1 MNGASRCASYGSFT
15 SVIEQRSFT
24 RAAEALSLTQPA
36 VTHQMQALAQSG
48 RAPLLDPG
56 SRAPVLTAVGQ
67 ALHERAGRIL
77 AMVGDAQEAMEDVAG
92 LRAGRVHVAGDT
104 TVGIYVLP
112 DAMAAFH
119 REHPGVALSLD
130 VVNRAQVRELLLEG
144 IADVGVVGTL
154 WEDDVLA
161 AEPFLE
167 NSLMCFC
174 APGHPLAEREPLQP
188 IDLLDGPLLLR
199 EPGSGTRESAER
211 ILRDAGVE
219 PVAAMEM
226 ASNGALKRAVAG
238 GLGVTVLSTYAVRLE
253 AAGRAAPAAS
263 GRRVPGGADVARDL
277 DRESACSA
285 RPPPRSGLPAQP
297 RLARVARDSARQ
309 RVTRPPRDGSASCRR
324 AHRTNACVDASKTV
338 SSEEPR
344 GYAQRPGGHQR

>member
-1 MNGASRCASYGSFT
+1 METNLERSITLRQLRIFT
-15 SVIEQRSFT
+15 SVIEHRSFT
-24 RAAEALSLTQPA
+24 RAAEVLSLTQPA
-36 VTHQMQALAQSG
+36 VTHQMQALA
-48 RAPLLDPG
+48 RAVGQPLLDPG

-77 AMVGDAQEAMEDVAG
+77 AMIGDAQEAIEDVAG
-92 LRAGRVHVAGDT
+92 LRAGRVRVAGDT

-119 REHPGVALSLD
+119 REHVGVALSLD

-144 IADVGVVGTL
+144 VADVGIVGTL
-154 WEDDVLA
+154 WEDDALA

-188 IDLLDGPLLLR
+188 VDLLDGPLLLR
-199 EPGSGTRESAER
+199 ERGSGTRESAER
-211 ILRDAGVE
+211 ILRGAGAE
-219 PVAAMEM
+219 PIAAMEM

-253 AAGRAAPAAS
+253 LQLGLLRPLRVHGFPVERMWHVSWAHDRLLSPAATAFKAFLHS
-263 GRRVPGGADVARDL
+263 PDWRTSLQIPL
-277 DRESACSA
+277 
-285 RPPPRSGLPAQP
+285 
-297 RLARVARDSARQ
+297 
-309 RVTRPPRDGSASCRR
+309 GS
-324 AHRTNACVDASKTV
+324 
-338 SSEEPR
+338 E
-344 GYAQRPGGHQR
+344 

>member
-1 MNGASRCASYGSFT
+1 METSLERSITLRQLRIFT
-15 SVIEQRSFT
+15 SVIEHRSFT

-36 VTHQMQALAQSG
+36 VTHQMQALAKAVG
-48 RAPLLDPG
+48 RPLLDPG
-56 SRAPVLTAVGQ
+56 SRAPVLTAAGQ

-77 AMVGDAQEAMEDVAG
+77 AMVGDAQEAMDDVAG

-119 REHPGVALSLD
+119 RKHPGVALSLD
-130 VVNRAQVRELLLEG
+130 VVNRARVRELLLEG

-154 WEDDVLA
+154 WDDDVLD

-174 APGHPLAEREPLQP
+174 APGHPLADREPLQP

-219 PVAAMEM
+219 PLAAMEM

-253 AAGRAAPAAS
+253 LQVGLLRPLRVAGFPVERMWHVTWTRERLLSPAAAAFRAFLHS
-263 GRRVPGGADVARDL
+263 PDWRA
-277 DRESACSA
+277 S
-285 RPPPRSGLPAQP
+285 
-297 RLARVARDSARQ
+297 LAI
-309 RVTRPPRDGSASCRR
+309 PLGS
-324 AHRTNACVDASKTV
+324 
-338 SSEEPR
+338 E
-344 GYAQRPGGHQR
+344 

>member
-1 MNGASRCASYGSFT
+1 METNLERRITLRQLRIFT
-15 SVIEQRSFT
+15 SVIEHRSFT

-36 VTHQMQALAQSG
+36 ITHQMQALA
-48 RAPLLDPG
+48 RAVGQPLLDPR
-56 SRAPVLTAVGQ
+56 SRGPVLTAVGQ

-77 AMVGDAQEAMEDVAG
+77 AMVGDAQEAIEDVAG
-92 LRAGRVHVAGDT
+92 LRAGRVRVAGDT

-144 IADVGVVGTL
+144 SADIAVVGTL
-154 WEDDVLA
+154 WEDEVLA

-167 NSLMCFC
+167 NSLMCYC
-174 APGHPLAEREPLQP
+174 APGHPLLDREPLRP
-188 IDLLDGPLLLR
+188 VDLLDGPLLLR
-199 EPGSGTRESAER
+199 ERGSGTRESVER
-211 ILRDAGVE
+211 ILRAADVE

-253 AAGRAAPAAS
+253 LQLGLLRPLRVEGFPVERMWHVTWARDRLLSPAAAAFKAFLH
-263 GRRVPGGADVARDL
+263 GPGWRA
-277 DRESACSA
+277 S
-285 RPPPRSGLPAQP
+285 
-297 RLARVARDSARQ
+297 LAI
-309 RVTRPPRDGSASCRR
+309 PLGS
-324 AHRTNACVDASKTV
+324 
-338 SSEEPR
+338 E
-344 GYAQRPGGHQR
+344 

>member
-1 MNGASRCASYGSFT
+1 MESKLERSITLRQLRIFT

-36 VTHQMQALAQSG
+36 VTHQMQALA
-48 RAPLLDPG
+48 RAVGQPLLDPG

-77 AMVGDAQEAMEDVAG
+77 AMVGDAEEAIEDVSG
-92 LRAGRVHVAGDT
+92 LRAGRVRVAGDT

-119 REHPGVALSLD
+119 HEHLGVALSLD
-130 VVNRAQVRELLLEG
+130 VVNRARVRELLLEG
-144 IADVGVVGTL
+144 VADVGVVGTL

-174 APGHPLAEREPLQP
+174 APGHPLANREPLRP
-188 IDLLDGPLLLR
+188 ADLLEGPLLLR
-199 EPGSGTRESAER
+199 EPGSGTRDSAER
-211 ILRDAGVE
+211 ILRGAGVE
-219 PVAAMEM
+219 PAAAMEM

-253 AAGRAAPAAS
+253 LQLGLLRPL
-263 GRRVPGGADVARDL
+263 RVHGFPVERLWHVTWARD
-277 DRESACSA
+277 
-285 RPPPRSGLPAQP
+285 
-297 RLARVARDSARQ
+297 RLLSPGHPS
-309 RVTRPPRDGSASCRR
+309 RPPRND
-324 AHRTNACVDASKTV
+324 
-338 SSEEPR
+338 
-344 GYAQRPGGHQR
+344 PGGSWWAKPGHT

>member
-1 MNGASRCASYGSFT
+1 METSLERSITLRQLRIFT
-15 SVIEQRSFT
+15 SVIEHRSFT
-24 RAAEALSLTQPA
+24 RAAQALSLTQPA
-36 VTHQMQALAQSG
+36 VTHQMQALT
-48 RAPLLDPG
+48 RAVGHPLLDPG

-77 AMVGDAQEAMEDVAG
+77 AMVGDAQEAMDDVAG

-119 REHPGVALSLD
+119 REHPDVALSLD

-144 IADVGVVGTL
+144 VADVGVIGAL
-154 WEDDVLA
+154 WDDDVLD

-174 APGHPLAEREPLQP
+174 APGHPLADREPLKP
-188 IDLLDGPLLLR
+188 VDLLDGPLLLR

-219 PVAAMEM
+219 PVPAMEM

-253 AAGRAAPAAS
+253 LQVGLLRPLRVAGFPVERMWHVTWARERLLSPAAAAFRAFLHS
-263 GRRVPGGADVARDL
+263 PDWRA
-277 DRESACSA
+277 S
-285 RPPPRSGLPAQP
+285 
-297 RLARVARDSARQ
+297 LAI
-309 RVTRPPRDGSASCRR
+309 PLGS
-324 AHRTNACVDASKTV
+324 
-338 SSEEPR
+338 E
-344 GYAQRPGGHQR
+344 

>member
-1 MNGASRCASYGSFT
+1 METRLERSITLRQLRIFT

-36 VTHQMQALAQSG
+36 VTHQMQALARAVG
-48 RAPLLDPG
+48 RPLLDPG

-67 ALHERAGRIL
+67 ALHDRAGRIL
-77 AMVGDAQEAMEDVAG
+77 AMVGDAQEAMDDVAG

-144 IADVGVVGTL
+144 IADVGVIGTL
-154 WEDDVLA
+154 WDDDVLD

-188 IDLLDGPLLLR
+188 VDLLDGPLLLR

-219 PVAAMEM
+219 PVPAMEM

-253 AAGRAAPAAS
+253 LQVGLLRPLRVAGFPVERMWHVTWTRERLLSPAAAAFRAFLHS
-263 GRRVPGGADVARDL
+263 PDWRA
-277 DRESACSA
+277 S
-285 RPPPRSGLPAQP
+285 
-297 RLARVARDSARQ
+297 LAI
-309 RVTRPPRDGSASCRR
+309 PLGS
-324 AHRTNACVDASKTV
+324 
-338 SSEEPR
+338 E
-344 GYAQRPGGHQR
+344 

>member
-1 MNGASRCASYGSFT
+1 MDSSLERSITLRQLRIFT
-15 SVIEQRSFT
+15 SVIEHRSFT

-36 VTHQMQALAQSG
+36 VTHQMQALARAVG
-48 RAPLLDPG
+48 RPLLDAG

-77 AMVGDAQEAMEDVAG
+77 AMIGDAQEAMDDVAEV
-92 LRAGRVHVAGDT
+92 RAGRVHVAGDT

-119 REHPGVALSLD
+119 REHPAVALSLD

-144 IADVGVVGTL
+144 IADIGVIGSL
-154 WEDDVLA
+154 WDDDVLA

-174 APGHPLAEREPLQP
+174 APGHPLTQREPLQP
-188 IDLLDGPLLLR
+188 IDLLEGPLLLR
-199 EPGSGTRESAER
+199 ERGSGTRESAER
-211 ILRDAGVE
+211 ILRTAGIE

-253 AAGRAAPAAS
+253 LQVGLLRPLRVAGFPVERMWHATWARERQLSPAAS
-263 GRRVPGGADVARDL
+263 AFRRFLHTTEWRA
-277 DRESACSA
+277 S
-285 RPPPRSGLPAQP
+285 
-297 RLARVARDSARQ
+297 LA
-309 RVTRPPRDGSASCRR
+309 TPLGS
-324 AHRTNACVDASKTV
+324 
-338 SSEEPR
+338 E
-344 GYAQRPGGHQR
+344 

>member
-1 MNGASRCASYGSFT
+1 METRLERSITLRQLRIFT

-36 VTHQMQALAQSG
+36 VTHQMQALA
-48 RAPLLDPG
+48 RAVGQALLDPG

-77 AMVGDAQEAMEDVAG
+77 AMVGDAEQAIEDVAG
-92 LRAGRVHVAGDT
+92 LRAGRVRVAGDT

-130 VVNRAQVRELLLEG
+130 VVNRAQVRELLLQG
-144 IADVGVVGTL
+144 VADVGVVGTL
-154 WEDDVLA
+154 WEDEALA

-174 APGHPLAEREPLQP
+174 APGHPLVQREPLEPQ
-188 IDLLDGPLLLR
+188 DLLVGPLLLR
-199 EPGSGTRESAER
+199 EQGSGTRDSAER
-211 ILRDAGVE
+211 ILRDAGIE
-219 PVAAMEM
+219 PIAAMEM

-253 AAGRAAPAAS
+253 LQLGLLRPLRVHGFPAERMWHVTWAGDRLLSPAAGAFRAFLHSP
-263 GRRVPGGADVARDL
+263 DW
-277 DRESACSA
+277 
-285 RPPPRSGLPAQP
+285 RSSLSTALG
-297 RLARVARDSARQ
+297 
-309 RVTRPPRDGSASCRR
+309 T
-324 AHRTNACVDASKTV
+324 
-338 SSEEPR
+338 E
-344 GYAQRPGGHQR
+344 

>member
-1 MNGASRCASYGSFT
+1 MPRSLERSLTLRQLRIFT
-15 SVIEQRSFT
+15 SVIEHRSFT
-24 RAAEALSLTQPA
+24 RAAEVLSLTQPA
-36 VTHQMQALAQSG
+36 VTHQMQALA
-48 RAPLLDPG
+48 RAVGQPLLDPG
-56 SRAPVLTAVGQ
+56 SRAPRLTAVGQ

-77 AMVGDAQEAMEDVAG
+77 AMIGDAQEAIEDVAG

-119 REHPGVALSLD
+119 REHPGVTLSLD

-144 IADVGVVGTL
+144 VADVGVIGTL
-154 WEDDVLA
+154 WEDEVLA

-199 EPGSGTRESAER
+199 ERGSGTRESAER
-211 ILRDAGVE
+211 ILRTGGAE
-219 PVAAMEM
+219 PIPAMEM

-253 AAGRAAPAAS
+253 LQLGLLRPLRVQGFPVERMWHVTWARDRMLSPAATAFKAFLHS
-263 GRRVPGGADVARDL
+263 TGWRA
-277 DRESACSA
+277 S
-285 RPPPRSGLPAQP
+285 
-297 RLARVARDSARQ
+297 LAI
-309 RVTRPPRDGSASCRR
+309 PLGI
-324 AHRTNACVDASKTV
+324 
-338 SSEEPR
+338 E
-344 GYAQRPGGHQR
+344 

>member
-1 MNGASRCASYGSFT
+1 MKTNLERSITLRQLRIFT

-24 RAAEALSLTQPA
+24 RAAEMLSLTQPA
-36 VTHQMQALAQSG
+36 VTHQMQALA
-48 RAPLLDPG
+48 RAVGQPLLDPG

-77 AMVGDAQEAMEDVAG
+77 AMIGDAQEAIEDVAG
-92 LRAGRVHVAGDT
+92 LRSGRARVAGDT

-112 DAMAAFH
+112 DAMAGFH

-130 VVNRAQVRELLLEG
+130 VVNREQVRELLLEG
-144 IADVGVVGTL
+144 TADLGVIGTL
-154 WEDDVLA
+154 WDDDVLA

-174 APGHPLAEREPLQP
+174 APGHPLALREPLQP

-199 EPGSGTRESAER
+199 ERGSGTRDSAER
-211 ILRDAGVE
+211 ILRAAGAE

-253 AAGRAAPAAS
+253 VRLGLLRPLRVHGFPVERMWHVTWSGDRLLSPAA
-263 GRRVPGGADVARDL
+263 VAFKAFLHSPDWR
-277 DRESACSA
+277 
-285 RPPPRSGLPAQP
+285 
-297 RLARVARDSARQ
+297 
-309 RVTRPPRDGSASCRR
+309 ASLMIPF
-324 AHRTNACVDASKTV
+324 AS
-338 SSEEPR
+338 E
-344 GYAQRPGGHQR
+344 